1 MNNTFN
7 LIRFLRLFKKQTA
20 EQYKTYLMSVGVL
33 IGILALLLG
42 FMSYSG
48 GGSIGPTAQGV
59 IFFNLMLFSG
69 TIFTSLIFADLGN
82 NKKSIPILTLPSSHL
97 EKYLVA
103 WLYSFVI
110 FQVVYIACFYV
121 IDYTVISIGNI
132 DQAHKSTVVNVF
144 STNFKI
150 WVVFPIFA
158 VLHSICFIGSV
169 FFEKLHFIKTAF
181 TFFIFLI
188 FICLINPLFLK
199 AIFDVK
205 VLKGVPFNSIGIE
218 IGETSYFV
226 RPNDT
231 SDVILLV
238 MAGLLTLVL
247 WTSTYFRLKEKQ
259 V

>member
-42 FMSYSG
+42 FISYSG
-48 GGSIGPTAQGV
+48 GGNIGPTVQGAV
-59 IFFNLMLFSG
+59 FFNLMLFSG

-82 NKKSIPILTLPSSHL
+82 NKMSIPILTLPSSHL

-110 FQVVYIACFYV
+110 FQLVYIACFYA
-121 IDYTVISIGNI
+121 IDYAVVAVGNM
-132 DQAHKSTVVNVF
+132 DQTHKSEVVNVF
-144 STNFKI
+144 SMNFKI
-150 WVVFPIFA
+150 WIAFPIFA
-158 VLHSICFIGSV
+158 VLHSVCFIGSI

-188 FICLINPLFLK
+188 FLCLINAIMLG
-199 AIFDVK
+199 AIFPAK
-205 VLKGVPFNSIGIE
+205 VLKGVPFNSVALE
-218 IGETSYFV
+218 INEKFCFV
-226 RPNDT
+226 RPTNT
-231 SDVILLV
+231 SDVILLI
-238 MAGLLTLVL
+238 MAVLLTLVL
-247 WTSTYFRLKEKQ
+247 WTGTYFRLKEKQ